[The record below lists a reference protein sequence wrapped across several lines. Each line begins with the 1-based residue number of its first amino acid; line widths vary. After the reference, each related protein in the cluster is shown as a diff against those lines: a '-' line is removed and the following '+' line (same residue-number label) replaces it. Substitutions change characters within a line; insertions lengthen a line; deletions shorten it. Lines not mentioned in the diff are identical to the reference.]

1 MKGVIS
7 GRQVL
12 WATAIL
18 VFTVAAA
25 AQNATR
31 TVQERLGYPA
41 TARLLIIHAD
51 DLGMAHSVN
60 RAIFEALEKHWVSSA
75 SILVVCPWVPE
86 VATWAKAHPDAD
98 LGIHLALNSEWTPF
112 RWGPVSAK
120 DQVPSLL
127 DAQGYMPLLEEQV
140 VGHAK
145 PQEVERELRAQI
157 ERAQQL
163 GITISHLDPHMGTL
177 LDSAPLL
184 EVYRRIGHELTL
196 PLRLTDSPD
205 QRIPPGASIPL
216 PADEQLLSGVFQME
230 PGVAVDQWFDYY
242 RKTLSPLKPGVYQL
256 VVHLAYADPEI
267 RAATLGH
274 PDWGAAWRQT
284 DLDTVSSSQ
293 FQQFLK
299 EQGFVLITWKEL
311 AKALPEGYSGRK

>member
-1 MKGVIS
+1 MKAVTS
-7 GRQVL
+7 GRQTL
-12 WATAIL
+12 CATAIL
-18 VFTVAAA
+18 VLSIAAA
-25 AQNATR
+25 AQTATR
-31 TVQERLGYPA
+31 TIQERLGYPA

-75 SILVVCPWVPE
+75 SLLVVCPWVPE
-86 VATWAKAHPDAD
+86 VASWAKAHPDAD

-112 RWGPVSAK
+112 RWGPVSPK
-120 DQVPSLL
+120 DQVSSLL
-127 DAQGYMPLLEEQV
+127 DGQGYMPLLEEQIV
-140 VGHAK
+140 DHAK

-157 ERAQQL
+157 ERAKQL

-184 EVYRRIGHELTL
+184 DVYRRVGHEFNL

-205 QRIPPGASIPL
+205 QRVPPGTSI
-216 PADEQLLSGVFQME
+216 PADEHLLSGVFQMQ
-230 PGVAVDQWFDYY
+230 PGVPLDEWFDFY
-242 RKTLSPLKPGVYQL
+242 KKVLTPLKPGVYEL
-256 VVHLAYADPEI
+256 VVHVAYDDPEM

-293 FQQFLK
+293 FRQFLK